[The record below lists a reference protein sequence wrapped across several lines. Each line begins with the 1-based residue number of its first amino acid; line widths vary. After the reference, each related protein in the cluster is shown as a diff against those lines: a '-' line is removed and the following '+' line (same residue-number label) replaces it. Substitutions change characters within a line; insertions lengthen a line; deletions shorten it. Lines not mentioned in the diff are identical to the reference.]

1 MPATSRYKPNNR
13 TLLNKICPQ
22 LQPKEKITDQE
33 LIEMCLK
40 GKDLG
45 YTGLYNR
52 YAKGIYN
59 SISRIVA
66 HTGEAEDI
74 LQETFCLIF
83 GDVKKLQEV
92 ISFEAWVKRI
102 AINRSISH
110 LRRKKVVF
118 TDLGDTEVT
127 DDAHQNAGDEEIF
140 NCRVEDVRKSIEA
153 LSPGY
158 RTILNLY
165 LFEQMSQEE
174 IAGMLGLSHS
184 TVRTQYHRAKNK
196 ILLSL
201 KDKSYYE

>member
-1 MPATSRYKPNNR
+1 
-13 TLLNKICPQ
+13 
-22 LQPKEKITDQE
+22 LQSKEKITDQE

-40 GKDLG
+40 GMDLG

-52 YAKGIYN
+52 YAKGIFN

-66 HTGEAEDI
+66 HTAEAEDI
-74 LQETFCLIF
+74 LQDTFCLIF
-83 GDVKKLQEV
+83 DDVKKLQG
-92 ISFEAWVKRI
+92 IKSFEAWVKRI

-118 TDLGDTEVT
+118 TDFGDTDVKDESAE
-127 DDAHQNAGDEEIF
+127 DASEDEIF
-140 NCRVEDVRKSIEA
+140 NSRVEDVRKSIEA

-165 LFEQMSQEE
+165 LFEQISQEE
-174 IAGMLGLSHS
+174 IAGILGLSHS

>member
-1 MPATSRYKPNNR
+1 M
-13 TLLNKICPQ
+13 
-22 LQPKEKITDQE
+22 QPTIKITDQE

-40 GKDLG
+40 GNDLG

-66 HTGEAEDI
+66 HTAEAEDI

-83 GDVKKLQEV
+83 GDIKKLQE
-92 ISFEAWVKRI
+92 IKSFEAWVKRI

-110 LRRKKVVF
+110 LRRNKIAF
-118 TDLGDTEVT
+118 TELGNNEFSDE
-127 DDAHQNAGDEEIF
+127 AHQNEGEEEIF

-196 ILLSL
+196 ILLAL